1 MAGTQSFDVT
11 STVDMQEVDNALN
24 QARAEVAQRF
34 DFKGVR
40 VEIELDRREGQV
52 RLLAADEYKL
62 QALLGV
68 VKQKLARRRVPL
80 RNLHEGRP
88 EPAAGGASRMEIRLQ
103 QGIPGDVAREIAR
116 IVRDLK
122 LKKVQAQ
129 VQGDQLRI
137 QGPKRD
143 DLQTV
148 IATLR
153 ERDFGLELQFGNFRG
168 R

>member
-1 MAGTQSFDVT
+1 MAANQSFDVT
-11 STVDMQEVDNALN
+11 STVDLQEVDNALN
-24 QARAEVAQRF
+24 QARAEVTQRF
-34 DFKGVR
+34 DFKGVH
-40 VEIELDRREGQV
+40 VEIELDRKAGLI

-62 QALLGV
+62 EALLGIV
-68 VKQKLARRRVPL
+68 RQKLARREVPL
-80 RNLHEGRP
+80 KNLDEGRP
-88 EPAAGGASRMEIRLQ
+88 EPAAGGASRLEIRLQ
-103 QGIPGDVAREIAR
+103 QGIPGEVAREIAR
-116 IVRDLK
+116 LVRDLK

-143 DLQTV
+143 DLQAV
-148 IATLR
+148 IAALR